1 MLARSGIVVLASIA
15 VALATGCTP
24 ARPPSVPVVEPEP
37 EPTIA
42 DRVAQYGPA
51 ARARLLPFFAAA
63 GVPYPPERFLLVGLK
78 REREL
83 QVYAAG
89 PGQALAFIRSFP
101 VFGASGELGP
111 KLREGDRQVP
121 EGVYRIWYL
130 NPNSV
135 AHLSLALDYPNE
147 FDRIHAEDDGR
158 DHGTLGGEIMIHGGA
173 GSVGCLAIGDRAAE
187 DVFVLAAD
195 SDWERARVIVSPVD
209 FRINALPAD
218 FEETPEWV
226 ARLHEWLRSELHRLP
241 PPSGP

>member
-209 FRINALPAD
+209 FRVATLPAD
-218 FEETPEWV
+218 YEETPEWV
-226 ARLHEWLRSELHRLP
+226 ARLHDWLRTELHRLP
-241 PPSGP
+241 LPPRP